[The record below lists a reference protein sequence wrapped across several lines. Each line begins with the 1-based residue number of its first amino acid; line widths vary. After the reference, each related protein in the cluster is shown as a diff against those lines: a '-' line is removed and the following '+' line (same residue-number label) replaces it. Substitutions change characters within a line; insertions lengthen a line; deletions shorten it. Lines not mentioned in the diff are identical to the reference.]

1 MTKRITK
8 INKVNAFGLQI
19 KTRVAAYCRVS
30 TSSDEQLVSLETQKA
45 HYESYIQANDEWQ
58 YVGLYYDE
66 GITGTKKDKRP
77 GLMELIQDCEA
88 GKIDHIITK
97 SISRFSRN
105 TTDCLEMIRRLLEL
119 DVTVLFEKENIN
131 TGTMDSELML
141 SILSGMA
148 ESESVS
154 ISQNSKWSIKKRFEK
169 GTFVISYPPYGYENI
184 AGVMVI
190 DPLKAKVVERIYQEA
205 LAGLGTRAIA
215 KVLNESGIPAR
226 KGGEWSAGTING
238 ILSNEKY
245 TGDVVF
251 QKTFTDGSFN
261 RHKNKGELNQYLVE
275 NHHEAIISH
284 EDFDKVQSILNFHGK
299 EKGIVKDEGKY
310 QRRYAFSGK
319 IKCGECGSIFKRRMH
334 YKPSGPYVAWCC
346 SQHIEDR
353 GSCTM
358 KFIRDEA
365 IKEAFVIMM
374 QKLEFSQ
381 KQVLKPFVEKLG
393 HVDDRVS
400 VLQMN
405 ELDAKLEKNVEQRQ
419 ILVGLMTS
427 GVLEP
432 AVFNQEKNNLD
443 AEARML
449 KDEKEK
455 LCNGVNRYIV
465 QAKEAHALLKYLS
478 KSELPDKFDAAL
490 FEEFVEEIK
499 IVSREQI
506 IFILKCGLQLK
517 DRLVD

>member
-8 INKVNAFGLQI
+8 INKVNAFGLQT

-45 HYESYIQANDEWQ
+45 HYESYIQANDEWH

-77 GLMELIQDCEA
+77 GLMELMQDCEA

-148 ESESVS
+148 ESESVF

-184 AGVMVI
+184 DGEMVI

-215 KVLNESGIPAR
+215 KGLNESGIPAR

-284 EDFDKVQSILNFHGK
+284 EDFDKVQSILNFHSK
-299 EKGIVKDEGKY
+299 EKGIVKDKGKY

-374 QKLEFSQ
+374 QKL
-381 KQVLKPFVEKLG
+381 G

-400 VLQMN
+400 ILQMN
-405 ELDAKLEKNVEQRQ
+405 ELEAKLEKNVEQRQ

-465 QAKEAHALLKYLS
+465 QAKGA
-478 KSELPDKFDAAL
+478 LPDKFDATL

-499 IVSREQI
+499 VVSHEQI

-517 DRLVD
+517 ERLVD